1 MMLSVLASG
10 LAGYNRKLELIFML
24 RWVSPDGILI
34 GRFIKTDSDWLETF
48 LSQFL
53 MMFASE
59 ITFGAFI
66 SYSME
71 ILGPR
76 LVFKIHKLGTCSNN
90 HFENQFQSGRS
101 WIGVIANFT
110 GSFGMVLCSIL
121 AYFITDWK
129 RWDSF

>member
-1 MMLSVLASG
+1 
-10 LAGYNRKLELIFML
+10 
-24 RWVSPDGILI
+24 
-34 GRFIKTDSDWLETF
+34 
-48 LSQFL
+48 

-59 ITFGAFI
+59 IAFGAFI

-76 LVFKIHKLGTCSNN
+76 LVFKTHKLGTCSKY

-129 RWDSF
+129 SRDSS

>member
-59 ITFGAFI
+59 IAFGAFI

-76 LVFKIHKLGTCSNN
+76 MVFKIFKLGTS
-90 HFENQFQSGRS
+90 
-101 WIGVIANFT
+101 
-110 GSFGMVLCSIL
+110 
-121 AYFITDWK
+121 Y
-129 RWDSF
+129 